1 MALLINERKQGI
13 RSERD
18 RQMDAIPHSTTAT
31 DGVFGRRAE
40 SQMSDLTRQLPLLEV
55 PARFQ
60 TALIKSFWRR
70 RGGDLE
76 ETLPESDGRSRGY
89 RTAAGGKWLLQPTPE
104 QLQRGDSFS
113 AGEPRV
119 LGLAMVPGHHI
130 VSVEV
135 QRENLTCP
143 PYL

>member
-1 MALLINERKQGI
+1 MALLIDEERKQGT
-13 RSERD
+13 RS
-18 RQMDAIPHSTTAT
+18 
-31 DGVFGRRAE
+31 
-40 SQMSDLTRQLPLLEV
+40 SDLTRQLPLREGRWNSREKGSCQGDGSTGAIV

-60 TALIKSFWRR
+60 TAPIKCFWRR
-70 RGGDLE
+70 RGGDLEE
-76 ETLPESDGRSRGY
+76 ETLPESDGRSRGD
-89 RTAAGGKWLLQPTPE
+89 RTAAGGKRLLQPTPE

-135 QRENLTCP
+135 QRESLTCP